1 MATII
6 LKGEITEDGQLKVE
20 LPPGLTPGPRE
31 IEIRD
36 YTGEVTGEQVQ
47 GLRLGDLMAMAGA
60 WADRDDII
68 DTVEFSRELRR
79 RASRRDHSET
89 NPE

>member
-36 YTGEVTGEQVQ
+36 YTGKAVASAGGT
-47 GLRLGDLMAMAGA
+47 LGDVLASGLVGG
-60 WADRDDII
+60 WEHRTDIT
-68 DTVEFSRELRR
+68 DSVEFARELRR
-79 RASRRDHSET
+79 RISRRGME
-89 NPE
+89 